1 MDNVRDIMRS
11 PERVLNS
18 LNEHSKDS
26 SYKFER
32 LYRILFNEELFYVAY
47 QKIASNG
54 GSTTKG
60 SDGRS
65 IDEMSLARI
74 ETLIASLKDESYQ
87 PHPSRRVHIPKKN
100 GKTRPLGIPAFED
113 KLVQEVVRMI
123 LEAIYEGHFETT
135 SHGFRPKRSCHTA
148 LLHIQKT
155 FSGAKW
161 FIEGDIKGF
170 FDNID
175 HDVLVGILRERISDD
190 RFIRLIWK
198 FLKAGYVE
206 DWTFH
211 NTYSGTPQGG
221 IVSPILANIY
231 LDKLDKYVKEYI
243 RHFDMGTKRRPGK
256 ESNDLANERKRTV
269 RKLKKVK
276 DGTEKAA
283 LVARLKAIEQERAA
297 FPSGDEMDGSYRR
310 LKYIRYADDF
320 ILGIIG
326 SKEDV
331 LRIKEDIK
339 SFLSESLALELSEE
353 KTLITHTGKSAKFLG
368 YEITVTR
375 TNHQRRDVQGRL
387 RRTYGKR
394 VRLNVS
400 MATLRDKLL
409 EYGAMEIKL
418 RNGKEVWKPKCRS
431 GLIFNDDLEILD
443 RYNRETVG
451 FCNYYLI
458 ANNCVVLHN
467 FRYIMEYS
475 MYKTFAGKYRST
487 VRKINKKYR
496 RNKLFTVKYEQK
508 GVIKSRTFYKTS
520 FKRRTTAF
528 NGSCDIEPY
537 SIADVSR
544 TNLTDRLKAEKCELC
559 GATGKLIMHH
569 VRNLKDLKGKESWK
583 RLMSARKRKTI
594 ALCPSCHR
602 LRHLGKV

>member
-1 MDNVRDIMRS
+1 MRS

-135 SHGFRPKRSCHTA
+135 SQGFRPKRSCHTA

-190 RFIRLIWK
+190 RFIRLIRK

-243 RHFDMGTKRRPGK
+243 QHFDKGTKRRPGK
-256 ESNDLANERKRTV
+256 ESNNLANERKRTV

-320 ILGIIG
+320 ILGVIG
-326 SKEDV
+326 SKEDA

-375 TNHQRRDVQGRL
+375 DNHQRRDVRGCL

-496 RNKLFTVKYEQK
+496 LNKLFTVKYEQK

-569 VRNLKDLKGKESWK
+569 VRNLKDLKGKESWE

>member
-1 MDNVRDIMRS
+1 MRS

-190 RFIRLIWK
+190 RFIRLIRK

-211 NTYSGTPQGG
+211 NTYSGMPQGG

-320 ILGIIG
+320 ILGVIG
-326 SKEDV
+326 SKEDA

-353 KTLITHTGKSAKFLG
+353 RTLITHTGKSAKFLG

-375 TNHQRRDVQGRL
+375 NNHQRRDVQGRL

-418 RNGKEVWKPKCRS
+418 RNGKEIWKPKCRS

-496 RNKLFTVKYEQK
+496 LNKLFTVKYEQK

>member
-1 MDNVRDIMRS
+1 MRS

-190 RFIRLIWK
+190 RFIRLIRK

-211 NTYSGTPQGG
+211 NTYSGMPQGG

-269 RKLKKVK
+269 RKLKKIK

-320 ILGIIG
+320 ILGVIG
-326 SKEDV
+326 SKEDA

-375 TNHQRRDVQGRL
+375 NNHQRRDVQGRL

-418 RNGKEVWKPKCRS
+418 RNGKEVWNPKCRS

-458 ANNCVVLHN
+458 ANNYVVLHN

-496 RNKLFTVKYEQK
+496 LNKLFTVKYEQK

>member
-1 MDNVRDIMRS
+1 MRS

-175 HDVLVGILRERISDD
+175 HDVLVGILRERISDE
-190 RFIRLIWK
+190 RFIRLIRK

-211 NTYSGTPQGG
+211 NTYSGMPQGG

-320 ILGIIG
+320 ILGVIG
-326 SKEDV
+326 SKEDA

-375 TNHQRRDVQGRL
+375 NNHQRRDVQGRL

-418 RNGKEVWKPKCRS
+418 RNGKEIWKPKCRS

-496 RNKLFTVKYEQK
+496 LNKLFTVKYEQQ

>member
-1 MDNVRDIMRS
+1 MRS

-155 FSGAKW
+155 FNGAKW

-190 RFIRLIWK
+190 RFIRLIRK

-211 NTYSGTPQGG
+211 NTYSGMPQGG

-320 ILGIIG
+320 ILGVIG
-326 SKEDV
+326 SKEDA

-375 TNHQRRDVQGRL
+375 NNHQRRDVQGRL

-418 RNGKEVWKPKCRS
+418 RNGKEIWKPKCRS

-496 RNKLFTVKYEQK
+496 LNKLFTVKYEQK
-508 GVIKSRTFYKTS
+508 GAIKSRTFYKTS

-569 VRNLKDLKGKESWK
+569 VRNLKDLKGKESWE

>member
-1 MDNVRDIMRS
+1 MRS

-32 LYRILFNEELFYVAY
+32 LYRLLFNEELFYVAY

-65 IDEMSLARI
+65 IDGMSLARI

-190 RFIRLIWK
+190 RFIRLIRK

-211 NTYSGTPQGG
+211 NTYSGMPQGG

-243 RHFDMGTKRRPGK
+243 QHFDKGTKRRPGK
-256 ESNDLANERKRTV
+256 ESNNLANERKRTV

-297 FPSGDEMDGSYRR
+297 FPNGDEMDESYRR

-320 ILGIIG
+320 ILGVIG
-326 SKEDV
+326 SKEEAQ
-331 LRIKEDIK
+331 RIKEDIK
-339 SFLSESLALELSEE
+339 SFLSASLALELSEE

-375 TNHQRRDVQGRL
+375 DNHQRRDVRGCL

-496 RNKLFTVKYEQK
+496 LNKLFTVKYEQQ

-569 VRNLKDLKGKESWK
+569 VRNLKDLKGKESWE

>member
-1 MDNVRDIMRS
+1 MRS

-190 RFIRLIWK
+190 RFIRLIRK

-211 NTYSGTPQGG
+211 NTYSGMPQGG

-269 RKLKKVK
+269 RKLKKIK
-276 DGTEKAA
+276 DGTEKEA

-320 ILGIIG
+320 ILGVIG
-326 SKEDV
+326 SKEDA

-375 TNHQRRDVQGRL
+375 NNHQRRDVQGRL

-418 RNGKEVWKPKCRS
+418 RNGKEIWKPKCRS

-496 RNKLFTVKYEQK
+496 LNKLFTVKYEQQ

>member
-1 MDNVRDIMRS
+1 MRS

-32 LYRILFNEELFYVAY
+32 LYRLLFNEELFYVAY

-65 IDEMSLARI
+65 IDGMSLARI

-190 RFIRLIWK
+190 RFIRLIRK

-211 NTYSGTPQGG
+211 NTYSGMPQGG

-297 FPSGDEMDGSYRR
+297 FPNGDEMDESYRR

-320 ILGIIG
+320 ILGVIG
-326 SKEDV
+326 SKEDAR
-331 LRIKEDIK
+331 RIKEDIK

-353 KTLITHTGKSAKFLG
+353 KTLITHTSKSAKFLG

-375 TNHQRRDVQGRL
+375 DNHQRRDVQGRL

>member
-190 RFIRLIWK
+190 RFIRLIRK

-211 NTYSGTPQGG
+211 NTYSGMPQGG

-320 ILGIIG
+320 ILGVIG
-326 SKEDV
+326 SKEDA

-375 TNHQRRDVQGRL
+375 NNHQRRDVQGRL

-418 RNGKEVWKPKCRS
+418 RNGKEIWKPKCRS

-496 RNKLFTVKYEQK
+496 LNKLFTVKYEQQ
-508 GVIKSRTFYKTS
+508 GVIKSRSFYKTS

>member
-1 MDNVRDIMRS
+1 MRS

-190 RFIRLIWK
+190 RFIRLIRK

-211 NTYSGTPQGG
+211 NTYSGMPQGG

-269 RKLKKVK
+269 RKLKKIK

-320 ILGIIG
+320 ILGVIG
-326 SKEDV
+326 SKEDA

-375 TNHQRRDVQGRL
+375 NNHQRRDVQGRL

-418 RNGKEVWKPKCRS
+418 RNGKEIWKPKFRS

-496 RNKLFTVKYEQK
+496 LNKLFTVKYEQQ

>member
-1 MDNVRDIMRS
+1 MRS

-32 LYRILFNEELFYVAY
+32 LYRLLFNEELFYVAY
-47 QKIASNG
+47 QKIASNE

-65 IDEMSLARI
+65 IDGMSLARI

-190 RFIRLIWK
+190 RFIRLIRK

-243 RHFDMGTKRRPGK
+243 RHFDMGTKRRPCK
-256 ESNDLANERKRTV
+256 ESNDLTNERKRTV
-269 RKLKKVK
+269 RKLRKVK
-276 DGTEKAA
+276 DGAEKAA

-320 ILGIIG
+320 ILGVIG
-326 SKEDV
+326 SKEDA

-375 TNHQRRDVQGRL
+375 NNHQRRDVQGRL

-418 RNGKEVWKPKCRS
+418 RNGKEIWKPKCRS

-496 RNKLFTVKYEQK
+496 LNKLFTVKYEQK

>member
-1 MDNVRDIMRS
+1 MRS

-190 RFIRLIWK
+190 RFIRLIRK

-269 RKLKKVK
+269 RKLKKIK

-320 ILGIIG
+320 ILGVIG
-326 SKEDV
+326 SKEDA

-375 TNHQRRDVQGRL
+375 NNHQRRDVQGRL

-496 RNKLFTVKYEQK
+496 LSKLFTVKYEQK
-508 GVIKSRTFYKTS
+508 GAIKSRTFYKTS

-537 SIADVSR
+537 SIADASR

-569 VRNLKDLKGKESWK
+569 VRNLKDLKEKESWK

>member
-1 MDNVRDIMRS
+1 MRS

-100 GKTRPLGIPAFED
+100 GETRPLGIPAFED

-190 RFIRLIWK
+190 RFIRLIRK

-211 NTYSGTPQGG
+211 NTYSGMPQGG

-269 RKLKKVK
+269 RKLKKIK

-320 ILGIIG
+320 ILGVIG
-326 SKEDV
+326 SKEDA

-375 TNHQRRDVQGRL
+375 NNHQRRDVQGRL

-418 RNGKEVWKPKCRS
+418 RNGKEIWKPKCRS

-496 RNKLFTVKYEQK
+496 LNKLFTVKYEQK

>member
-1 MDNVRDIMRS
+1 MRS

-190 RFIRLIWK
+190 RFIRLIRK

-211 NTYSGTPQGG
+211 NTYSGMPQGG

-269 RKLKKVK
+269 RKLKKIK

-320 ILGIIG
+320 ILGVIG
-326 SKEDV
+326 SKEDA

-375 TNHQRRDVQGRL
+375 NNHQRRDVQGRL

-418 RNGKEVWKPKCRS
+418 RNGKEIWKPKCRS

-496 RNKLFTVKYEQK
+496 YNKLFTVKYEQK
-508 GVIKSRTFYKTS
+508 GAIKSRTFYKTS

-569 VRNLKDLKGKESWK
+569 VRNLKDLKGKESWE

-602 LRHLGKV
+602 LRHLGKSRIRREV

>member
-1 MDNVRDIMRS
+1 MRS

-65 IDEMSLARI
+65 IDGMSLARI

-155 FSGAKW
+155 FNGAKW

-190 RFIRLIWK
+190 RFIRLIRK

-211 NTYSGTPQGG
+211 NTYSGMPQGG

-269 RKLKKVK
+269 RKLKKIK

-320 ILGIIG
+320 ILGVIG
-326 SKEDV
+326 SKEDA

-375 TNHQRRDVQGRL
+375 NNHQRRDVQGRL

-496 RNKLFTVKYEQK
+496 LNKLFTVKYEQK

-569 VRNLKDLKGKESWK
+569 VRNLKDLKGKESWE

>member
-1 MDNVRDIMRS
+1 MRS

-190 RFIRLIWK
+190 RFIRLIRK

-211 NTYSGTPQGG
+211 NTYSGMPQGG

-269 RKLKKVK
+269 RKLKKIK

-320 ILGIIG
+320 ILGVIG
-326 SKEDV
+326 SKEDA

-375 TNHQRRDVQGRL
+375 NNHQRRDVQGRL

-418 RNGKEVWKPKCRS
+418 RNGKEIWKPKCRS

-496 RNKLFTVKYEQK
+496 LNKLFTVKYEQK
-508 GVIKSRTFYKTS
+508 GAIKSRTFYKTS

-537 SIADVSR
+537 SIADASR

-569 VRNLKDLKGKESWK
+569 VRNLKDLKGKESWE

>member
-1 MDNVRDIMRS
+1 MRS

-190 RFIRLIWK
+190 RFIRLIRK

-211 NTYSGTPQGG
+211 NTYSGMPQGG

-269 RKLKKVK
+269 RKLKKIK

-320 ILGIIG
+320 ILGVIG
-326 SKEDV
+326 SKEDA

-375 TNHQRRDVQGRL
+375 DNHQRRDVRGCL

-418 RNGKEVWKPKCRS
+418 RNGKEIWKPKCRS

-496 RNKLFTVKYEQK
+496 LNKLFTVKYEQK

-569 VRNLKDLKGKESWK
+569 VRNLKDLKGKESWE

>member
-1 MDNVRDIMRS
+1 MRS

-190 RFIRLIWK
+190 RFIRLIRK

-211 NTYSGTPQGG
+211 NTYSGMPQGG

-269 RKLKKVK
+269 RKLKKIK

-320 ILGIIG
+320 ILGVIG
-326 SKEDV
+326 SKEDA

-375 TNHQRRDVQGRL
+375 NNHQRRDVQGRL

-418 RNGKEVWKPKCRS
+418 RNGKEIWKPKCRS

-496 RNKLFTVKYEQK
+496 LNKLFTVKYEQK

-602 LRHLGKV
+602 PRHLGKV

>member
-1 MDNVRDIMRS
+1 MRS

-418 RNGKEVWKPKCRS
+418 RNGKEIWKPKCRS

-496 RNKLFTVKYEQK
+496 LNKLFTVKYEQQ

>member
-190 RFIRLIWK
+190 RFIRLIRK

-211 NTYSGTPQGG
+211 NTYSGMPQGG

-243 RHFDMGTKRRPGK
+243 RHFDMGTKRRLGK

-320 ILGIIG
+320 ILGVIG
-326 SKEDV
+326 SKEDA

-375 TNHQRRDVQGRL
+375 NNHQRRDVQGRL

-418 RNGKEVWKPKCRS
+418 RNGKEIWKPKCRS

-496 RNKLFTVKYEQK
+496 LNKLFTVKYEQK

>member
-1 MDNVRDIMRS
+1 MRS

-175 HDVLVGILRERISDD
+175 HDVLVQILRERISDD
-190 RFIRLIWK
+190 RFIRLIRK

-243 RHFDMGTKRRPGK
+243 RHFDKGTKRRSGK
-256 ESNDLANERKRTV
+256 ESNDLTNERKRTV
-269 RKLKKVK
+269 RKLRKVK
-276 DGTEKAA
+276 DGAEKAA
-283 LVARLKAIEQERAA
+283 LVARLKAIEQEPAA

-320 ILGIIG
+320 ILGVIG
-326 SKEDV
+326 SKEDAQ
-331 LRIKEDIK
+331 RIKEDIK
-339 SFLSESLALELSEE
+339 SFLSASLALELSEE

-375 TNHQRRDVQGRL
+375 DNHQRRDVRGCL

-418 RNGKEVWKPKCRS
+418 RNGKEIWKPKCRS

-496 RNKLFTVKYEQK
+496 LNKLFTVKYEQK

>member
-1 MDNVRDIMRS
+1 MRS
-11 PERVLNS
+11 PERVLTS

-32 LYRILFNEELFYVAY
+32 LYRLLFNEELFYVAY

-65 IDEMSLARI
+65 IDGMSLARI

-148 LLHIQKT
+148 LLHIPKT
-155 FSGAKW
+155 FNGAKW

-190 RFIRLIWK
+190 RFIRLIRK

-243 RHFDMGTKRRPGK
+243 QHFDKGTKRRPGK
-256 ESNDLANERKRTV
+256 ESNNLANERKRTV

-297 FPSGDEMDGSYRR
+297 FPNGDEMDESYRR

-320 ILGIIG
+320 ILGVIG
-326 SKEDV
+326 SKEEAQ
-331 LRIKEDIK
+331 RIKEDIK
-339 SFLSESLALELSEE
+339 SFLSASLALELSEE

-375 TNHQRRDVQGRL
+375 DNHQRRDVRGCL

-496 RNKLFTVKYEQK
+496 CNKLFTVKYEQK
-508 GVIKSRTFYKTS
+508 GAIKSRTFYKTS

-569 VRNLKDLKGKESWK
+569 VRNLKDLKGKESWE

>member
-1 MDNVRDIMRS
+1 MRS

-100 GKTRPLGIPAFED
+100 GKTRPLGVPAFED

-190 RFIRLIWK
+190 RFIRLIRK

-211 NTYSGTPQGG
+211 NTYSGMPQGG

-320 ILGIIG
+320 ILGVIG
-326 SKEDV
+326 SKEDA

-375 TNHQRRDVQGRL
+375 NNHQRRDVQGRL

-418 RNGKEVWKPKCRS
+418 RNGKEIWKPKCRS

-496 RNKLFTVKYEQK
+496 LNKLFTVKYEQQ

>member
-1 MDNVRDIMRS
+1 MRS

-190 RFIRLIWK
+190 RFIRLIRK

-211 NTYSGTPQGG
+211 NTYSGMPQGG

-320 ILGIIG
+320 ILGVIG
-326 SKEDV
+326 SKEDA

>member
-1 MDNVRDIMRS
+1 MRS

-32 LYRILFNEELFYVAY
+32 LYRLPFNEELFYVAY

-190 RFIRLIWK
+190 RFIRLIRK

-211 NTYSGTPQGG
+211 NTYSGMPQGG

-320 ILGIIG
+320 ILGVIG
-326 SKEDV
+326 SKEDA

-375 TNHQRRDVQGRL
+375 NNHQRRDVQGRL

-418 RNGKEVWKPKCRS
+418 RNGKEIWKPKCRS

-496 RNKLFTVKYEQK
+496 YNKLFTVKYEQK
-508 GVIKSRTFYKTS
+508 VAIKSRTFYKTS

-569 VRNLKDLKGKESWK
+569 VRNLKDLKGKESWE

>member
-1 MDNVRDIMRS
+1 MRS

-32 LYRILFNEELFYVAY
+32 LYRLLFNEELFYVAY

-65 IDEMSLARI
+65 IDGMSLARI

-190 RFIRLIWK
+190 RFIRLIRK

-211 NTYSGTPQGG
+211 NTYSGMPQGG

-243 RHFDMGTKRRPGK
+243 QHFDKGTKRRPGK
-256 ESNDLANERKRTV
+256 ESNNLANERKRTV

-297 FPSGDEMDGSYRR
+297 FPNGDEMDESYRR

-320 ILGIIG
+320 ILGVIG
-326 SKEDV
+326 SKEEAQ
-331 LRIKEDIK
+331 RIKEDIK
-339 SFLSESLALELSEE
+339 SFLSASLALELSEE

-375 TNHQRRDVQGRL
+375 NNHQRRDVQGRL

-496 RNKLFTVKYEQK
+496 YNKLFTVKYEQK
-508 GVIKSRTFYKTS
+508 GAIKSRTFYKTS

-569 VRNLKDLKGKESWK
+569 VRNLKDLKGKESWE

>member
-1 MDNVRDIMRS
+1 VRDIMRS

-190 RFIRLIWK
+190 RFIRLIRK

-211 NTYSGTPQGG
+211 NTYSGMPQGG

-320 ILGIIG
+320 ILGVIG
-326 SKEDV
+326 SKEDA

-375 TNHQRRDVQGRL
+375 NNHQRRDVQGRL

-418 RNGKEVWKPKCRS
+418 RNGKEIWKPKCRS

-496 RNKLFTVKYEQK
+496 LNKLFTVKYEQQ

>member
-1 MDNVRDIMRS
+1 MRS

-32 LYRILFNEELFYVAY
+32 LYRLLFNEELFYVAY

-155 FSGAKW
+155 FNGAKW

-190 RFIRLIWK
+190 RFIRLIRK

-243 RHFDMGTKRRPGK
+243 QHFDKGTKRRPGK
-256 ESNDLANERKRTV
+256 ESNNLANERKRTV

-297 FPSGDEMDGSYRR
+297 FPNGDEMDESYRR

-320 ILGIIG
+320 ILGVIG
-326 SKEDV
+326 SKEEAQ
-331 LRIKEDIK
+331 RIKEDIK
-339 SFLSESLALELSEE
+339 SFLSASLALELSEE

-375 TNHQRRDVQGRL
+375 NNHQRRDVQGRL

-418 RNGKEVWKPKCRS
+418 RNGKEIWKPKCRS

-496 RNKLFTVKYEQK
+496 LNKLFTVKYEQQ

>member
-1 MDNVRDIMRS
+1 MRS

-32 LYRILFNEELFYVAY
+32 LYRILFNEELFYAAY

-65 IDEMSLARI
+65 IDGMSLARI

-155 FSGAKW
+155 FNGAKW

-190 RFIRLIWK
+190 RFIRLIRK

-243 RHFDMGTKRRPGK
+243 QHFDKGTKRRPGK

-269 RKLKKVK
+269 RKLKKIK

-320 ILGIIG
+320 ILGVIG
-326 SKEDV
+326 SKEDA

-375 TNHQRRDVQGRL
+375 NNHQRRDVRGCL

-418 RNGKEVWKPKCRS
+418 RNGKEIWKPKCRS

-496 RNKLFTVKYEQK
+496 LNKLFTVKYEQK

-569 VRNLKDLKGKESWK
+569 VRNLKDLKGKESWE

>member
-190 RFIRLIWK
+190 RFIRLIRK

-211 NTYSGTPQGG
+211 NTYSGMPQGG

-320 ILGIIG
+320 ILGVIG
-326 SKEDV
+326 SKEDA

-375 TNHQRRDVQGRL
+375 DNHQRRDVQGRL

-418 RNGKEVWKPKCRS
+418 RNGKEIWKPKCRS

-496 RNKLFTVKYEQK
+496 LNKLFTVKYEQK

>member
-1 MDNVRDIMRS
+1 MRS

-161 FIEGDIKGF
+161 FIEGDIKKGF

-190 RFIRLIWK
+190 RFIRLIRK

-211 NTYSGTPQGG
+211 NTYSGMPQGG

-320 ILGIIG
+320 ILGVIG
-326 SKEDV
+326 SKEDA

-375 TNHQRRDVQGRL
+375 NNHQRRDVQGRL

-418 RNGKEVWKPKCRS
+418 RNGKEIWKPKCRS

-496 RNKLFTVKYEQK
+496 LNKLFTVKYEQK

>member
-1 MDNVRDIMRS
+1 MRS

-190 RFIRLIWK
+190 RFIRLIRK

-211 NTYSGTPQGG
+211 NTYSGMPQGG

-320 ILGIIG
+320 ILGVIG
-326 SKEDV
+326 SKEDA

-418 RNGKEVWKPKCRS
+418 RNGKEIWKPKCRS

-496 RNKLFTVKYEQK
+496 LNKLFTVKYEQQ

>member
-1 MDNVRDIMRS
+1 MRS

-190 RFIRLIWK
+190 RFIRLIRK

-320 ILGIIG
+320 ILGVIG
-326 SKEDV
+326 SKEDA

-375 TNHQRRDVQGRL
+375 NNHQRRDVQGRL

-418 RNGKEVWKPKCRS
+418 RNGKEIWKPKCRS

-496 RNKLFTVKYEQK
+496 LSKLFTVKYEQK

-569 VRNLKDLKGKESWK
+569 VRNLKDLKGKESWE

>member
-1 MDNVRDIMRS
+1 MRS

-65 IDEMSLARI
+65 IDGMSLARI

-190 RFIRLIWK
+190 RFIRLIRK

-211 NTYSGTPQGG
+211 NTYSGMPQGG

-256 ESNDLANERKRTV
+256 ESNNLANERKRTV
-269 RKLKKVK
+269 RKLKKIK

-297 FPSGDEMDGSYRR
+297 FPNGDEMDESYRR

-320 ILGIIG
+320 ILGVIG
-326 SKEDV
+326 SKEEAQ
-331 LRIKEDIK
+331 RIKEDIK
-339 SFLSESLALELSEE
+339 SFLSASLALELSEE

-375 TNHQRRDVQGRL
+375 DNHQRRDVRGCL

-496 RNKLFTVKYEQK
+496 YNKLFTVKYEQK
-508 GVIKSRTFYKTS
+508 GAIKSRTFYKTS

-569 VRNLKDLKGKESWK
+569 VRNLKDLKGKESWE